1 MGDTFEVIGK
11 YAGRRKSMNS
21 RAAVF
26 CSLLLAAVSFNQV
39 SQADSFS
46 ERGREI
52 IQKNR
57 NAILVVRMIIKGG
70 MSFQGMGSHQEESK
84 TEATGVVIDPN
95 GLTVVPLSE
104 TDPYGQIGSL
114 LSSSKYGKKM
124 DIQFKSEL
132 TDVKMILDDGKE
144 ISGKVVLRDRDLDL
158 AFVRPLEKPAE
169 PMAAIDLTQ
178 DATLELL
185 DETLCLDRMT
195 SRYDRVPHVTAGR
208 VKAVVEKPRRYY
220 LVEGTTSGAPV
231 FDLDGRILGINL
243 STPGSSGDDS
253 DSLMEYLK
261 NAGEMVLPAADIREA
276 ASQAPEVDAVPD
288 EPESSSEDVGDSTET
303 IEQDTN

>member
-1 MGDTFEVIGK
+1 
-11 YAGRRKSMNS
+11 MNS

-158 AFVRPLEKPAE
+158 AFVRPLE
-169 PMAAIDLTQ
+169 
-178 DATLELL
+178 
-185 DETLCLDRMT
+185 
-195 SRYDRVPHVTAGR
+195 
-208 VKAVVEKPRRYY
+208 
-220 LVEGTTSGAPV
+220 
-231 FDLDGRILGINL
+231 
-243 STPGSSGDDS
+243 
-253 DSLMEYLK
+253 SLP
-261 NAGEMVLPAADIREA
+261 NPWQPSI
-276 ASQAPEVDAVPD
+276 
-288 EPESSSEDVGDSTET
+288 
-303 IEQDTN
+303 